1 MTRFAVAGK
10 CGVFANIG
18 LMLESALE
26 ILSPSN
32 ANDALVAAH
41 SHEAI
46 AAQQRTGLG
55 GETQTGAV
63 SASPSSVPVQA
74 KEALAAPPTLYDALA
89 IRPVES
95 GQAVKAA
102 TPANIKQAMIDH
114 ATDFGEPD
122 AVHER
127 GDRERG

>member
-1 MTRFAVAGK
+1 MSRA
-10 CGVFANIG
+10 
-18 LMLESALE
+18 S
-26 ILSPSN
+26 
-32 ANDALVAAH
+32 D

-63 SASPSSVPVQA
+63 SASPSSDEGQAPGQA
-74 KEALAAPPTLYDALA
+74 KAALAAPPTLYDALA